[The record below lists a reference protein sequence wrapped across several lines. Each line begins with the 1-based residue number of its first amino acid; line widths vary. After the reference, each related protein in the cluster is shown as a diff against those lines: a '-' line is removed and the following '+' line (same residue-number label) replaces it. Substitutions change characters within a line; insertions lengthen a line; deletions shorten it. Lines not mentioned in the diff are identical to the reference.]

1 MFLFWKRAA
10 VIFFCVVLVIFVY
23 GSLFMPGTWQWGANN
38 LQVRLFNKANERQH
52 VGSYGCGAGWSKLSF
67 FLGDWW
73 RPIGPGTW
81 KGGNTVIV
89 DSSDFHIAWVSPKG
103 VTVRVRY
110 QENFNSATTSIDKL
124 IFIPS
129 HESAR
134 VDASPDIYITGYW
147 E

>member
-1 MFLFWKRAA
+1 MFLFWKRTA
-10 VIFFCVVLVIFVY
+10 VIFFCVVLIVFIC
-23 GSLFMPGTWQWGANN
+23 GSLFTPWTWKWGANN
-38 LQVRLFNKANERQH
+38 LQVKLHNSANERNH
-52 VGSYGCGAGWSKLSF
+52 VGSYCEGAGWSKLSF

-73 RPIGPGTW
+73 RASQGKWT
-81 KGGNTVIV
+81 GGNTTITNA
-89 DSSDFHIAWVSPKG
+89 SDIHIAWVSPKG

-110 QENFNSATTSIDKL
+110 QQNVNGATTSIDQL

-134 VDASPDIYITGYW
+134 VDASPDLYITGYW